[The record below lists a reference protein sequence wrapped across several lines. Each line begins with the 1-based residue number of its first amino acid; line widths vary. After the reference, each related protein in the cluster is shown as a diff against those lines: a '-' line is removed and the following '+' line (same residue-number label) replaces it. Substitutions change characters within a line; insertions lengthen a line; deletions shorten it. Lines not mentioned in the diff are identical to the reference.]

1 MTTKQ
6 IQKSTQNIKQYTNIT
21 DAVVDYAN
29 SIKDNFHTNII
40 IKINKDEIIDYS
52 KELQTV
58 IFRYAKKEFQ
68 HIGKKIF
75 NNNNDI
81 IHVSNGDIKESIA
94 KTVRNSEQKQLLKEH
109 IVTFAH
115 LDKIIENGEKITST
129 IERKKR
135 YQNLKWDYYLVPIII
150 NRTKFIIEFDI
161 VTKSEDNQKHFR
173 ILRIFKLSNIKKQIT
188 PTGMVDNQ
196 LLDRFVE

>member
-29 SIKDNFHTNII
+29 NIKDNFHTNII
-40 IKINKDEIIDYS
+40 IKTNKEEIIDYS

-68 HIGKKIF
+68 QIGKKIF

-81 IHVSNGDIKESIA
+81 IYVSNGDIKESIA

-109 IVTFAH
+109 IAIFSN
-115 LDKIIENGEKITST
+115 LDKIIETAEKINFAPEVKSRIKYQIWNYYATA
-129 IERKKR
+129 IKINNIR
-135 YQNLKWDYYLVPIII
+135 YITEI
-150 NRTKFIIEFDI
+150 DI
-161 VTKSEDNQKHFR
+161 VIKENNEKHFR
-173 ILRIFKLSNIKKQIT
+173 IMRIYKLNDIINKQKA
-188 PTGMVDNQ
+188 DYS
-196 LLDRFVE
+196 DRYGW